1 MQKNKTDKSIIYE
14 VINTSLCVLVADG
27 GLVLAA
33 VEVGR
38 IYVKIAGREAGR
50 RCVVVEVIDR
60 NFVLVTGPPK
70 VSGVRRRR
78 TNISHV
84 EPTTLKIKIAKG
96 ADDKEVTEALKKA
109 KKLDEMK
116 EVVKPSL

>member
-1 MQKNKTDKSIIYE
+1 M
-14 VINTSLCVLVADG
+14 
-27 GLVLAA
+27 LAA

-38 IYVKIAGREAGR
+38 VYVKIAGREAGR

-84 EPTTLKIKIAKG
+84 EPTTLKIKITKG
-96 ADDKEVTEALKKA
+96 AGDEEVLEALKKA